1 VASDPH
7 YQYHALLP
15 RTSAEIALPLKVGE
29 RIIGVLDVRSEHPR
43 VFDPDDVFLL
53 QIVAD
58 QIASALEH
66 VRLLGA
72 EQRERELATTL
83 SDVSRIICS
92 SLNLDQVLDLILQQ
106 AVLTGF
112 TRYAAGGPNLPQA
125 KKTPTAY
132 APTRVAL

>member
-1 VASDPH
+1 M
-7 YQYHALLP
+7 
-15 RTSAEIALPLKVGE
+15 
-29 RIIGVLDVRSEHPR
+29 LDVRSEHPR

-66 VRLLGA
+66 VRLFGA
-72 EQRERELATTL
+72 EHRELATTL